1 MIIMSLRNA
10 VGKQFATIEK
20 DMKNDTVVDDLDLK
34 ILKLLQ
40 SDAKLTAKN
49 LGDRIALSQ
58 TPVYERIKKLERNGV
73 IKKYVA
79 LLEPE
84 KLNKSLVVFMNIT
97 IREHAVGSRDLAIQQ
112 ITSLD
117 EVTEFFHTSGQ
128 FDFVA
133 KVKVSKVSDY
143 RDFLVEKMTII
154 DNIKNIESHIVL
166 EEIKYSTCLNI

>member
-1 MIIMSLRNA
+1 MSLRNA
-10 VGKQFATIEK
+10 VGKQFTSIEK
-20 DMKNDTVVDDLDLK
+20 DMKNGTVVDDLDLK

-79 LLEPE
+79 LLEPK

-97 IREHAVGSRDLAIQQ
+97 IREHAIGSRDLAIQQ

-133 KVKVSKVSDY
+133 KVRVSKVSDY

-154 DNIKNIESHIVL
+154 DNIKKIESHIVL
-166 EEIKYSTCLNI
+166 EEIKYSTSLNT

>member
-1 MIIMSLRNA
+1 
-10 VGKQFATIEK
+10 
-20 DMKNDTVVDDLDLK
+20 MKNGTMVDETDLK

-79 LLEPE
+79 ILEPE

-97 IREHAVGSRDLAIQQ
+97 ILEHKVGSREDVINHLSQ
-112 ITSLD
+112 LD
-117 EVTEFFHTSGQ
+117 EITELFHTSGQ
-128 FDFVA
+128 FDFMA
-133 KVKVSKVSDY
+133 KVRVSKVSDY
-143 RDFLVEKMTII
+143 RDFLVDRMANIE
-154 DNIKNIESHIVL
+154 NIKNIESHIVL
-166 EEIKYSTCLNI
+166 EEIKYSTSLNI

>member
-1 MIIMSLRNA
+1 M
-10 VGKQFATIEK
+10 
-20 DMKNDTVVDDLDLK
+20 VDETDLK

-79 LLEPE
+79 ILEPE

-97 IREHAVGSRDLAIQQ
+97 ILEHKVGSREDVINHLSQ
-112 ITSLD
+112 LD
-117 EVTEFFHTSGQ
+117 EITELFHTSGQ
-128 FDFVA
+128 FDFMA
-133 KVKVSKVSDY
+133 KVRVSKVSDY
-143 RDFLVEKMTII
+143 RDFLVDRMANIE
-154 DNIKNIESHIVL
+154 NIKNIESHIVL
-166 EEIKYSTCLNI
+166 EEIKYSTSLNI